1 MANDDYFRIL
11 YVILTELYEA
21 KKQGE
26 KVNLDDISPERFK
39 VAESYWLD
47 IVGEATEKGYIRGAL
62 IRETKTGRVVAG
74 LEGMTIT
81 MDGIEYLQDNSK
93 MKKVYESLKELKD
106 WTSIF

>member
-21 KKQGE
+21 KKRG
-26 KVNLDDISPERFK
+26 KKINLDNISPQRFK
-39 VAESYWLD
+39 IAESYWLD
-47 IVGEATEKGYIRGAL
+47 IVEEATGKGYIKGAL
-62 IRETKTGRVVAG
+62 IWKTKTGRMVAG
-74 LEGMTIT
+74 IENMTIT

-93 MKKVYESLKELKD
+93 MKKVYEALKELKD

>member
-21 KKQGE
+21 KKRG
-26 KVNLDDISPERFK
+26 KKINLDNISPQRF
-39 VAESYWLD
+39 
-47 IVGEATEKGYIRGAL
+47 IVEEATGKGYIKGAL
-62 IRETKTGRVVAG
+62 IWKTKTGRMVAG
-74 LEGMTIT
+74 IENMTIT

-93 MKKVYESLKELKD
+93 MKKVYEALKELKD

>member
-11 YVILTELYEA
+11 YVILTELYEV
-21 KKQGE
+21 KKQGK
-26 KVNLDDISPERFK
+26 KVNLDNISPERFK

-47 IVGEATEKGYIRGAL
+47 IVEEATGKGYIKGAL
-62 IRETKTGRVVAG
+62 IRKTKTGRMVAG
-74 LEGMTIT
+74 IENMTIT

-93 MKKVYESLKELKD
+93 MKKVYEALKELKD